1 MKPLT
6 PQQMRFCELYV
17 KTGNASQSY
26 LDAGYA
32 AKSPDVARACAARL
46 LTLASVSLY
55 VKQLQKKTSQKHEV
69 SKDRIISELVK
80 VAFADM
86 SEVVEIDD
94 KGKPV
99 IKKDA
104 NLNALDSISS
114 SESYSDTGYSKSFSV
129 KKSDKIKAMEMLCK
143 LLGLYDK
150 EDTESRRN
158 LETNAARVLE
168 ALAGIR
174 K

>member
-6 PQQMRFCELYV
+6 PQQMRFCEIYV
-17 KTGNASQSY
+17 QTGNASQSY
-26 LDAGYA
+26 IDAGYKVKDSEV
-32 AKSPDVARACAARL
+32 AKVNAARL
-46 LTLASVSLY
+46 LTLAHVSLY
-55 VKQLQKKTSQKHEV
+55 VKQLQNKVSQKHEV
-69 SKDRIISELVK
+69 SRDRIIGELVK

-99 IKKDA
+99 IKKNA
-104 NLNALDSISS
+104 NLDALDSISS

-150 EDTESRRN
+150 EDSESRRN
-158 LETNAARVLE
+158 LEANSRRVLE

>member
-6 PQQMRFCELYV
+6 PQQMRFCEIYV
-17 KTGNASQSY
+17 QTGNASQSY
-26 LDAGYA
+26 IDAGYKVKDGEV
-32 AKSPDVARACAARL
+32 AKVNAARL
-46 LTLASVSLY
+46 LTLAHVSLY
-55 VKQLQKKTSQKHEV
+55 VKQLQNKTSQKHEV
-69 SKDRIISELVK
+69 SRDRIIGELVK

-150 EDTESRRN
+150 EDSESRRN
-158 LETNAARVLE
+158 LEANSRRVLD

>member
-6 PQQMRFCELYV
+6 PQQMRFCEIYV
-17 KTGNASQSY
+17 QCGNAAKAY
-26 LDAGYA
+26 RDAGYKA
-32 AKSPDVARACAARL
+32 ADAEVARANASRL
-46 LTLASVSLY
+46 IAKDNISLY
-55 VKQLQKKTSQKHEV
+55 IKQLQAKTTEKHEV
-69 SKDRIISELVK
+69 SRDRIIGELVK

-99 IKKDA
+99 IKKNA
-104 NLNALDSISS
+104 NLDALDSISS

-150 EDTESRRN
+150 EDSESRRN
-158 LETNAARVLE
+158 LEANSRRVLE

>member
-6 PQQMRFCELYV
+6 PQQMRFCEIYV

-26 LDAGYA
+26 VDAGYK
-32 AKSPDVARACAARL
+32 AKDGDVASACAARL
-46 LTLASVSLY
+46 LSSASVSLY
-55 VKQLQKKTSQKHEV
+55 VKQLQNKVSQKHEV
-69 SKDRIISELVK
+69 SRDRIIGELVK
-80 VAFADM
+80 VAFANM

-99 IKKDA
+99 IKKNA
-104 NLNALDSISS
+104 NLDALDSISS

-158 LETNAARVLE
+158 LEANSRRVLD